1 MLLAI
6 LVEERKAK
14 VLLEVP
20 RERIPVARIR
30 WIDDRDLVLGR
41 VAERHTS
48 DEQTVRDLVALLT
61 TAGNCL
67 RIGRW

>member
-6 LVEERKAK
+6 LVESEGAPRSA
-14 VLLEVP
+14 

-30 WIDDRDLVLGR
+30 WIDERDLVLGR